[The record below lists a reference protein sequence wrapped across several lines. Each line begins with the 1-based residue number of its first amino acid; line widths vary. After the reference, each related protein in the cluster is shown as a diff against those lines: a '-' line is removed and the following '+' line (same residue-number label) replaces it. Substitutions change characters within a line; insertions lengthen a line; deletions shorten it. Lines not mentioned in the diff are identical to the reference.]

1 VTAFFV
7 WGSVFT
13 DKEVNMQHLQPAGI
27 GKLFSIIALLEG
39 ITWAGLL
46 FGMFLKYTL
55 KTSTLGVSIF
65 GPLHGIVFISY
76 VLVTLLAAMRLRWPL
91 WATLIAIVSAVP
103 PLVTIPME
111 IWFKRRGLLSVSTLG
126 KAAVG
131 ASQPVPR
138 EA

>member
-1 VTAFFV
+1 
-7 WGSVFT
+7 
-13 DKEVNMQHLQPAGI
+13 MQQRQPAGI
-27 GKLFSIIALLEG
+27 GKLFSVIALLEG
-39 ITWAGLL
+39 LTWAGLL

-91 WATLIAIVSAVP
+91 WATLIAVTAAVP

-111 IWFKRRGLLSVSTLG
+111 IWFKRRGLLS
-126 KAAVG
+126 AA
-131 ASQPVPR
+131 PVPCM
-138 EA
+138 A

>member
-1 VTAFFV
+1 
-7 WGSVFT
+7 
-13 DKEVNMQHLQPAGI
+13 
-27 GKLFSIIALLEG
+27 
-39 ITWAGLL
+39 
-46 FGMFLKYTL
+46 MFLKYTL

-111 IWFKRRGLLSVSTLG
+111 IWFKRRGLLAPQPTRRFQASVL
-126 KAAVG
+126 
-131 ASQPVPR
+131 
-138 EA
+138 